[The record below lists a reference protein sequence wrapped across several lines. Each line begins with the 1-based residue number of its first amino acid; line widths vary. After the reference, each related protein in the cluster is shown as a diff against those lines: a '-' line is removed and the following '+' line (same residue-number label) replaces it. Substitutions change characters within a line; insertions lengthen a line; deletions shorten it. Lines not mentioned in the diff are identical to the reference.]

1 METVFCARAP
11 SLDNG
16 ATVYTTEDLDALF
29 TTGSQSIHCR
39 FIKSLGIRRHEGGVL
54 HRRRLK
60 PTEPTL
66 RPCTTLLP
74 PLEAAHK
81 GCGRLRTCGS
91 ADEAVQ
97 GGPQCKDPHA
107 RRALL
112 KAAISPSNGS
122 EVLTTCHLC
131 CALPRAVRAQDLNV
145 R

>member
-60 PTEPTL
+60 PTEPT
-66 RPCTTLLP
+66 RKSCTTLQS
-74 PLEAAHK
+74 PLEDAHK
-81 GCGRLRTCGS
+81 GCGQLWTCGRG
-91 ADEAVQ
+91 AEAVQ
-97 GGPQCKDPHA
+97 EGPQCKDPLS

-112 KAAISPSNGS
+112 KAAIFLSMAG
-122 EVLTTCHLC
+122 VVRTTCHLY
-131 CALPRAVRAQDLNV
+131 CALPRAVRV
-145 R
+145 